1 MFSTVQIDVIDVF
14 VAQPLQFLN
23 SFSEH
28 FQLETFDCSS
38 YIAAE
43 NFNPQDLQYPLFI
56 NVDFQSNSFKI
67 FNSFHEDFWFLTIAI
82 HR

>member
-1 MFSTVQIDVIDVF
+1 MFSTLQIDVIDVF
-14 VAQPLQFLN
+14 FAHRLQFLN

-38 YIAAE
+38 YIAAD
-43 NFNPQDLQYPLFI
+43 NFNPQDLQYPLVI
-56 NVDFQSNSFKI
+56 NVDFNQIHFKFSI
-67 FNSFHEDFWFLTIAI
+67 HFIKTFLTIAL